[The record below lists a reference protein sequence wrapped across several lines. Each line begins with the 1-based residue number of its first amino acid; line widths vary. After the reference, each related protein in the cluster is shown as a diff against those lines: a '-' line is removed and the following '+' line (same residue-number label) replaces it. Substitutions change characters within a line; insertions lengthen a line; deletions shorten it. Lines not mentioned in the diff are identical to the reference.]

1 MRGLPGHGANKHES
15 LIKVRAKSDIARRGS
30 KGFTFKSMSP
40 FPCHS
45 QIDILEKSIKNRPI
59 DKSHKNLQTK

>member
-15 LIKVRAKSDIARRGS
+15 LIKVRAKSDIAKRGS

-45 QIDILEKSIKNRPI
+45 QIDILEESIKKDP
-59 DKSHKNLQTK
+59 